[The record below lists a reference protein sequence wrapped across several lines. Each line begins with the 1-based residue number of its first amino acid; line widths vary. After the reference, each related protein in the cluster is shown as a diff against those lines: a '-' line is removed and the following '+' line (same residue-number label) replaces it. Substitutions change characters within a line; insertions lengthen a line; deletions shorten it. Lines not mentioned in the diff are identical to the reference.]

1 MPNEAAVDKATM
13 LRGDGANYGQTG
25 FATNTSLLRNDF
37 RTDQG
42 IGVPVFWDGR
52 SWRTYANELV
62 VPQATGAAYFEIVFQ
77 IGNVGYT
84 AHREKLVPSIRK
96 IWL

>member
-25 FATNTSLLRNDF
+25 FAT
-37 RTDQG
+37 
-42 IGVPVFWDGR
+42 
-52 SWRTYANELV
+52 
-62 VPQATGAAYFEIVFQ
+62 GAAYFEIVFQ
-77 IGNVGYT
+77 IGNVDYT